1 MESLFSTNSQN
12 TAPQARNAFEQLE
25 ANLLHPQR
33 DKRQWSADKQFD
45 FIMGKVADI
54 DGAVVSPGELK
65 SRLQASH
72 RSANPLRIKFG
83 IDPTG
88 PDVHIGHAVS
98 LLNLR
103 RLHEMGHK
111 IILVIGDFTGMI
123 GDPSGRTDARPALSE
138 EEVRANMATYEE
150 QASRIIDLSDPSIER
165 HYNSAWMLKLDLR
178 QWAAILKRIPVAS
191 LLQREDFRKRLAAGR
206 GLSVAELE
214 YALFMGYDSLVLNPD
229 IELGGVDQYLNM
241 HVCRQMMSI
250 VGQEPETIIS
260 YNLLPGTSGE
270 LDEEGRYAKMSKSR
284 GNYIPITAS
293 AAEMYGKTMSIPD
306 EIMWIWYRELTEITP
321 RELEALRSDVN
332 SGQVHP
338 KLAKKLLARAVV
350 GAFYHFE
357 EKIISDAE
365 KDFDEKFGASA
376 ILVPD
381 TTQSIQVDA
390 SRSILEI
397 LSAITGRSKSDIRRL
412 VEQAGV
418 HVLCGKK
425 YEPLLPEELSDSA
438 NKLHDAVIRIGKRQ
452 YFRLLA

>member
-1 MESLFSTNSQN
+1 MDSLLSSTPQN
-12 TAPQARNAFEQLE
+12 ASRVRAFEQLE
-25 ANLLHPQR
+25 SSLLHPLR
-33 DKRQWSADKQFD
+33 DKRRLSADEQFD
-45 FIMGKVADI
+45 LIINKVADI
-54 DGAVVSPGELK
+54 EGAVVSPADLR

-72 RSANPLRIKFG
+72 RSGKPLRIKFG

-103 RLHEMGHK
+103 RFHEMGHK

-165 HYNSAWMLKLDLR
+165 HYNSEWMLKLDLR

-191 LLQREDFRKRLAAGR
+191 LLQREDFRKRLAAGL

-214 YALFMGYDSLVLNPD
+214 YALFMGYDSVVLNPD

-241 HVCRQMMSI
+241 HVCRQMMSTI
-250 VGQEPETIIS
+250 GQEPEIIIT

-270 LDEEGRYAKMSKSR
+270 VDEEGRYAKMSKSR
-284 GNYIPITAS
+284 GNYIPITAA

-321 RELEALRSDVN
+321 RELEALRGDVN

-350 GAFYHFE
+350 GTFYRFD
-357 EKIISDAE
+357 EKVISDAE
-365 KDFDEKFGASA
+365 KDFDEKFGASSV
-376 ILVPD
+376 LVPD
-381 TTQSIQVDA
+381 ATQPMQVDA

-397 LSAITGRSKSDIRRL
+397 LATISGRSKSDVRRL
-412 VEQAGV
+412 IEQRGIHILRSAN
-418 HVLCGKK
+418 
-425 YEPLLPEELSDSA
+425 YEPLALEELSDSA
-438 NKLHDAVIRIGKRQ
+438 KKFHNAVIRIGKRQ
-452 YFRLLA
+452 YFRLLT